1 MTVGAVRVKG
11 ESPKVLVER
20 VNEERSGCALATVMV
35 KELVVAVA
43 VLESV
48 TRTVSDDD
56 PAALGVPE
64 IAPVDELRESPAGKE
79 PETRA
84 KEFPPDPPLLTRE
97 SA

>member
-1 MTVGAVRVKG
+1 
-11 ESPKVLVER
+11 
-20 VNEERSGCALATVMV
+20 MV

-64 IAPVDELRESPAGKE
+64 IAPVDELRESPAGNE
-79 PETRA
+79 PLARA
-84 KEFPPDPPLLTRE
+84 KEFPPEPPLLTRE